1 MGRSVGVEAGGTF
14 RLIHQLSEWRDP
26 IEREL
31 IDLGL
36 RLRDFPS
43 DLCNW
48 RDLQVIVDQPAP
60 GGFLFHVKAE
70 AIRNKP
76 VDQPPQQAA
85 SRADDARNI
94 ASAEEIIRDFT

>member
-1 MGRSVGVEAGGTF
+1 MERGIGDFLGGTL
-14 RLIHQLSEWRDP
+14 RLIDSLSEWRDP

-43 DLCNW
+43 ERCTW
-48 RDLQVIVDQPAP
+48 RDLQMIVDQPAP
-60 GGFLFHVKAE
+60 GGFLFHAQAE
-70 AIRNKP
+70 AIRSKP
-76 VDQPPQQAA
+76 KDQPEQP
-85 SRADDARNI
+85 SRDARNV

>member
-1 MGRSVGVEAGGTF
+1 MGRSIGIQAGGTF
-14 RLIHQLSEWRDP
+14 RLIQSLTEWRDP

-43 DLCNW
+43 ERCTW

-60 GGFLFHVKAE
+60 GGFLFHVQAE
-70 AIRNKP
+70 DVRKKP
-76 VDQPPQQAA
+76 VDQPQQKPAL
-85 SRADDARNI
+85 DARYV
-94 ASAEEIIRDFT
+94 ASAEEIIRNFT

>member
-1 MGRSVGVEAGGTF
+1 MGRSIGVEAGGTL

-43 DLCNW
+43 DRCNW

-60 GGFLFHVKAE
+60 GGFLFHVQAE
-70 AIRNKP
+70 AIRSKP
-76 VDQPPQQAA
+76 KDQPNKTQVKDTR
-85 SRADDARNI
+85 SV

>member
-1 MGRSVGVEAGGTF
+1 MGRGIDVEAGGTL
-14 RLIHQLSEWRDP
+14 RLIRSLAEWRDP

-43 DLCNW
+43 ERCTW

-60 GGFLFHVKAE
+60 GGFLFHVQAE
-70 AIRNKP
+70 AVQKKP
-76 VDQPPQQAA
+76 VDQPQI
-85 SRADDARNI
+85 DDKRRHV
-94 ASAEEIIRDFT
+94 ASAEEIIRNFT